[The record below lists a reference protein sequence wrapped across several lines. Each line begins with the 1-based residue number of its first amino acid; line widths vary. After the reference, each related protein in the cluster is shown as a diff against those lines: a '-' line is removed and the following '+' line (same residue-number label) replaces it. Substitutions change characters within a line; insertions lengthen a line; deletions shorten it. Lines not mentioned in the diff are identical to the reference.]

1 MAEDFIFEPDW
12 GSAVSERYKLQ
23 TAIKT
28 NEKLYEQRRP
38 LVPKFIREVN
48 AKFVEKG
55 YIGQRL
61 FFLLQYIKDKEI
73 NVPIYSELMTG
84 TPTVGHTSIT
94 VDQDV
99 TYFWNLQNLCSYV
112 IILNWI
118 DDKFETR
125 GLASVSGSTLNLT
138 EAITNT
144 YSNPKAT
151 TIYPAFVGILLETQ
165 TKHLSDDLFEV
176 DVRFEEL

>member
-1 MAEDFIFEPDW
+1 MATDFIFEPDW
-12 GSAVSERYKLQ
+12 SKKVSEIYKLQ

-38 LVPKFIREVN
+38 LVPEFIREVK
-48 AKFVEKG
+48 ASFVEKG

-84 TPTVGHTSIT
+84 RVYNGSTTIT
-94 VDQDV
+94 VDQV
-99 TYFWNLQNLCSYV
+99 ITYYWNLQNLCSYV
-112 IILNWI
+112 IIINWV

-125 GLASVSGSTLNLT
+125 GLTSVSGKILTLT
-138 EAITNT
+138 EAIVNT
-144 YSNPKAT
+144 YSSPNAC
-151 TIYPAFVGILLETQ
+151 TIYPVFVGLLKGMN
-165 TKHLSDDLFEV
+165 TKHLSDDIFEV
-176 DVRFEEL
+176 EVAFEEL